1 MIKTYSIFIY
11 KNMKNYQC
19 RLFDFDILNI
29 ENETEQTD
37 SDEDNEKKI

>member
-1 MIKTYSIFIY
+1 
-11 KNMKNYQC
+11 MKNYY

-37 SDEDNEKKI
+37 SDEDNEKYREINENLLLKCMV